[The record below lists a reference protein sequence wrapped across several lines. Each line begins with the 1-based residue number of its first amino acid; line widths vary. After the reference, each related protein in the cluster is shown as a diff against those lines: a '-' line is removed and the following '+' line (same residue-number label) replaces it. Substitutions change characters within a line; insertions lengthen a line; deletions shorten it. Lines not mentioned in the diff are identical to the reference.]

1 MFFIGIFGIDQA
13 HKELGTRNNIV
24 CPSCSAWSRL
34 QISKTYSYFHIF
46 FIPTFRW
53 NTRYLAQAACC
64 GTLFELD
71 PAVGAELEQAWRHDP
86 SATGPDIRAEHLRP
100 LGREHAAPGR
110 SAMTCPHCNR
120 QIPDASATG
129 YQYCPFCGKSLR

>member
-24 CPSCSAWSRL
+24 CPSCASWSRL
-34 QISKTYSYFHIF
+34 LISKTYTYFHIF
-46 FIPTFRW
+46 FIPTVRW
-53 NTRYLAQAACC
+53 YTRYLAQAACC

-71 PAVGAELEQAWRHDP
+71 PEVGAELEQAWRQDP

-100 LGREHAAPGR
+100 LNRDNAAPGMSAR
-110 SAMTCPHCNR
+110 SCPHCGQR
-120 QIPDASATG
+120 IPDADMTG

>member
-13 HKELGTRNNIV
+13 YKELGTRNNIV
-24 CPSCSAWSRL
+24 CPSCSAWSHL
-34 QISKTYSYFHIF
+34 LISKTYTYFHVF

-53 NTRYLAQAACC
+53 NTRYLARAACC

-71 PAVGAELEQAWRHDP
+71 PEVGAELEQTWRHDP
-86 SATGPDIRAEHLRP
+86 SASGSDIRAEHLRP
-100 LGREHAAPGR
+100 LGQR
-110 SAMTCPHCNR
+110 SASGRQATMTCPHCG
-120 QIPDASATG
+120 QVIADAQATG